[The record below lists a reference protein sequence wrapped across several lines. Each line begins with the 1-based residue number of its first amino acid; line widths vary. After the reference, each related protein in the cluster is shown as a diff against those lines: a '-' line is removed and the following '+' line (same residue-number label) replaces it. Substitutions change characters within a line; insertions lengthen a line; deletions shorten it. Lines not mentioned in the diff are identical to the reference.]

1 MVTVKTHLRL
11 EAEGVV
17 ELHPTGLP
25 DLYLPSLDLI
35 KNLQRQW
42 QRHKWFNG

>member
-1 MVTVKTHLRL
+1 MHLRL

-25 DLYLPSLDLI
+25 DLYFPSLDLR
-35 KNLQRQW
+35 KNLESVAETQMV
-42 QRHKWFNG
+42 